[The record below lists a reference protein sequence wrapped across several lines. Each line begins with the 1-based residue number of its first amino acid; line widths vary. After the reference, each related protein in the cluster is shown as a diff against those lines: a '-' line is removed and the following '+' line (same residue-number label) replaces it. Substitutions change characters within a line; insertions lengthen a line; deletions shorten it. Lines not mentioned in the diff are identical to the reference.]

1 MLLQRLYNIHDKDTF
16 LFCQFIQCISI
27 FTRLLLNTAGIP
39 LSAYQ
44 VIQGN
49 VECIGNQDGIADGR
63 TFPAVYIFGQL
74 AAALGLPLN
83 DVISP
88 VYYPFSFAVRRN
100 ERKEVR
106 CPLVNIIH
114 ELPVFFGGLP
124 IPLPMVFAL
133 IFFFGTIISG
143 SNAIIPLC
151 MPMAMAAMPDA
162 GVPLLVL
169 LMSSAYEPCR
179 YPLPMYACSLPR
191 NALRWISALW

>member
-1 MLLQRLYNIHDKDTF
+1 M
-16 LFCQFIQCISI
+16 
-27 FTRLLLNTAGIP
+27 NTAGIP

-49 VECIGNQDGIADGR
+49 VKGIGNQDGIADGR

-106 CPLVNIIH
+106 CPLVQLDLNK
-114 ELPVFFGGLP
+114 L
-124 IPLPMVFAL
+124 
-133 IFFFGTIISG
+133 TI
-143 SNAIIPLC
+143 
-151 MPMAMAAMPDA
+151 
-162 GVPLLVL
+162 
-169 LMSSAYEPCR
+169 
-179 YPLPMYACSLPR
+179 
-191 NALRWISALW
+191 

>member
-1 MLLQRLYNIHDKDTF
+1 MFKDIITY
-16 LFCQFIQCISI
+16 
-27 FTRLLLNTAGIP
+27 AG
-39 LSAYQ
+39 
-44 VIQGN
+44 V
-49 VECIGNQDGIADGR
+49 
-63 TFPAVYIFGQL
+63 
-74 AAALGLPLN
+74 
-83 DVISP
+83 
-88 VYYPFSFAVRRN
+88 
-100 ERKEVR
+100 
-106 CPLVNIIH
+106 IH

-151 MPMAMAAMPDA
+151 MLAMPDA

-169 LMSSAYEPCR
+169 LMSTAYEPCR